1 MFTRDDLIDAIL
13 RRLRESSPASG
24 ERPAPARAAL
34 PSAPPPDADIARVRE
49 RTSQAPQP
57 PRFLKGRRFLTEH
70 EIKKALTPGA
80 RVLTIPTGAIVS
92 PLAQEWLALK
102 GIEIVRSDA

>member
-13 RRLRESSPASG
+13 RRLQASDSLQAADRG
-24 ERPAPARAAL
+24 LTRGSAAAEALGAAPAG
-34 PSAPPPDADIARVRE
+34 
-49 RTSQAPQP
+49 
-57 PRFLKGRRFLTEH
+57 FLKGRRFLTEH
-70 EIKKALTPGA
+70 EIRKALTPGA

-102 GIEIVRSDA
+102 GIEILRSDP